1 MQIAMI
7 IQTES
12 DIIELNEH
20 LKEGWTVKTT
30 CPLVPSASVGDVCTS
45 YIERGRALVVLE
57 R

>member
-7 IQTES
+7 VQTES